1 MIVDIDPAIKE
12 EGEVAINKLSASEF
26 QKEVQESAGRVV
38 VDFYA
43 DWCGPC
49 RLVAPE
55 LEELSS
61 KWDGSVR
68 FVTVDIDESPELASQ
83 YGVYSIPTIILFE
96 NGRVA
101 AQTMGAR
108 PADAIEHELGLAHG
122 HAPAD
127 SNSHD
132 LHYC

>member
-1 MIVDIDPAIKE
+1 MCHRDDSRGRCEAGRCVPVIVDIDPANKE
-12 EGEVAINKLSASEF
+12 EGEV
-26 QKEVQESAGRVV
+26 
-38 VDFYA
+38 

-61 KWDGSVR
+61 KWDGGVR

-96 NGRVA
+96 NGQVA
-101 AQTMGAR
+101 AQTRGAR

-127 SNSHD
+127 SSHD
-132 LHYC
+132 LHCC